1 MLSQK
6 NWSDLQ
12 RSEEREGLVNTISEP
27 DLSILSVG
35 PKYWEDYHQLES
47 VVHQIKNNYPLTSL
61 D

>member
-12 RSEEREGLVNTISEP
+12 RSEEREGLVIVSEAY
-27 DLSILSVG
+27 LSILSVG